1 MASTAGSTVPL
12 ASLRYLQPPP
22 FRAVVDRVSFAP
34 CFYSRDDLQGLL
46 ALLKPAVGATHAM
59 VLSWEEALV
68 LDALAEPRTARLLL
82 GVFGDRPPGV
92 APGAVPALPKLA
104 PEWMI
109 IADPAMPLGESG
121 WLTPRVHR
129 PLHDALL
136 AALQDEDHPLA
147 GLGIGNLPVRRALEC
162 SFEPLEFLRLLDRA
176 IGHRLRFA
184 LPNAD
189 LEELDVDRS
198 MARTARV
205 DWLRSLSHAA
215 AEELAARLERI
226 PDGALRKRA
235 RDAFAGGTKGI
246 PRELERPLAEAGVIH
261 QEDDVVELLPLA
273 RFVSDDWTTTLLFHE
288 ITAGPPVAIPDA
300 PLVTEPLTDPT
311 FRRLRHTVLRGA
323 PTAAEIAAYAE
334 ELAKDPANAELADSL
349 FARARRIAPA
359 DPEVLRR
366 YAKSLIARNDPRA
379 AELFE
384 DSVVAATADPELL
397 AARAQVLAR
406 QLDQRDRAKAFYEQ
420 AIAHGA
426 SPETRAEA
434 AAFRWEAFGEDALP
448 ELRALCT
455 EFPDSG
461 MVWLYRASLAEA
473 LGDVS
478 EASVAY
484 PKAVTL
490 DALHAEMHFAMFRWN
505 ELGITNGVEEALVAA
520 VQAAPWTPIPASQLA
535 SFVLFERRNV
545 DRAAVFW
552 DRAMALRHP
561 DDFHTAWRYAL
572 FRQRF
577 LGDERRGNELLDKPV
592 TDRTIVH
599 RSLFLWRV
607 GKREEARDGFVKLAT
622 LRPWACLPC
631 VRAAHAQLLL
641 DPDAGQRWL
650 TKALA
655 LPGPRVIRAE
665 ARFLQAVH
673 RPEERENALKELR
686 LHLDHRARA
695 FSGDLMD
702 HVAVLADDDPDRPLL
717 LAIAKVLL
725 GEGPESLLDAF
736 SDRFP
741 PRDVEP

>member
-1 MASTAGSTVPL
+1 MV
-12 ASLRYLQPPP
+12 LRYLQPPP

-34 CFYSRDDLQGLL
+34 CFYSRDDLEGLL

-68 LDALAEPRTARLLL
+68 LDALAEPRTAKLLL
-82 GVFGDRPPGV
+82 GIFGDRPLGV

-109 IADPAMPLGESG
+109 LADPAMPLGESG

-136 AALQDEDHPLA
+136 AALQDDDHPLA
-147 GLGIGNLPVRRALEC
+147 GLGIGHLPVGRALEC

-189 LEELDVDRS
+189 LEEVDVDRS
-198 MARTARV
+198 LARTTRV

-215 AEELAARLERI
+215 AEELAARLGRI
-226 PDGALRKRA
+226 PDEALRKRA

-288 ITAGPPVAIPDA
+288 ITADPAVPPPAEFASRDA
-300 PLVTEPLTDPT
+300 ESEDM
-311 FRRLRHTVLRGA
+311 FRRLRNAVAHGA
-323 PTAAEIAAYAE
+323 ATAAEIAAYAE

-366 YAKSLIARNDPRA
+366 YAKSLVERNDPRA

-406 QLDQRDRAKAFYEQ
+406 ELDQRDRARAFFEQ

-434 AAFRWEAFGEDALP
+434 AAFRWEAFGEDVRQ
-448 ELRALCT
+448 ELHRLSD

-461 MVWLYRASLAEA
+461 MVWLYRASFAEA
-473 LGDVS
+473 VGATDDAVHCFERAVVLG
-478 EASVAY
+478 APLA
-484 PKAVTL
+484 
-490 DALHAEMHFAMFRWN
+490 AMYYAIFRWE
-505 ELGITNGVEEALVAA
+505 ELGTTEGIEEPLLAA
-520 VQAAPWTPIPASQLA
+520 ARSDKLTPIPLGELA
-535 SFVLFERRNV
+535 TFLACERRDL
-545 DRAAVFW
+545 DRAAALW
-552 DRAMALRHP
+552 AEAMRRRHQSE
-561 DDFHTAWRYAL
+561 FFTAWRCAL
-572 FRQRF
+572 FRQRL
-577 LGDERRGNELLDKPV
+577 LGDDRLGKALLDAPI
-592 TDRTIVH
+592 TDRTAPY
-599 RSLFLWRV
+599 RSMFLWRI
-607 GKREEARDGFVKLAT
+607 GRREEARDGFVKLAT
-622 LRPWACLPC
+622 QRRWICARCMH
-631 VRAAHAQLLL
+631 AASCQLLL
-641 DPDAGQRWL
+641 EPAAGEQWL
-650 TKALA
+650 TEALK
-655 LPGPRVIRAE
+655 LPASSIVRAE
-665 ARFLQAVH
+665 TVFYQAIH
-673 RPEERENALKELR
+673 RPAERPEALKELR
-686 LHLDHRARA
+686 RLLNKRARTFGA
-695 FSGDLMD
+695 DLPA
-702 HVAVLADDDPDRPLL
+702 HVAVLAADDPDRPLL
-717 LAIAKVLL
+717 EGIAKVLL

-736 SDRFP
+736 VDRFP
-741 PRDVEP
+741 PDVEP